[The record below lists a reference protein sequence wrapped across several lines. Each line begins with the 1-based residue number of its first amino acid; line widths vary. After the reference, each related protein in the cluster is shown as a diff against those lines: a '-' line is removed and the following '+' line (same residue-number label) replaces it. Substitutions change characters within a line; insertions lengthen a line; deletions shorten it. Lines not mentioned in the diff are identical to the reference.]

1 MREILNSNAFLNLKN
16 KKRRRKMVN
25 KLKKI
30 GIVLIVI
37 LIMLVLFFL
46 IYSAVLAFNREVIE
60 LGDCDYIS
68 ADNDIKM
75 WIRSD
80 YAIFVTPEIRTSYKV
95 KVIDNDIL
103 ELSKDDSTIEYA
115 IFIDSGDMLYLKSM
129 RIYLMKE

>member
-1 MREILNSNAFLNLKN
+1 
-16 KKRRRKMVN
+16 MVN

-30 GIVLIVI
+30 GLVLLITLI
-37 LIMLVLFFL
+37 LLALFFL
-46 IYSAVLAFNREVIE
+46 VYSAVLAFNRNTIE
-60 LGDCDYIS
+60 LADFDYVS
-68 ADNDIKM
+68 QDNNIKL

-115 IFIDSGDMLYLKSM
+115 IFINSGDMLYLKSM